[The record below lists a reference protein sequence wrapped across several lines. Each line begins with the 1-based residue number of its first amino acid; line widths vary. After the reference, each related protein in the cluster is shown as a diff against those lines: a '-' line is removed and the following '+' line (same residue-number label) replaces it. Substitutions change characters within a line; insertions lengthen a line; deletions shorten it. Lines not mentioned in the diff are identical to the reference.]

1 MSYITDFLLSVWNVI
16 LTFRLVDALDI
27 IILTYLI
34 YKGIALVRETRAEQ
48 LVKGI
53 LLLLGAYFIVN
64 LLGLKAM
71 SFLFQNFFE
80 WGILAVIVMFQP
92 ELRRALE
99 RVGRTKVKK
108 IVFPGANDYDV
119 SHTVWS
125 DCIDEVVEA
134 CVRLSTSRT
143 GALIVFERQTKLGE
157 QIDTG
162 TLIGAKVSSEIL
174 ENIFV
179 PNTPLHD
186 GAVILR
192 DGKIHAASCFL
203 PKPQK
208 EQFVSKKLGSR
219 HRAAIGM
226 SELSDALVVVVSE
239 ETGRISIAE
248 NGVLVSELTGSSLK
262 ELLKNGM
269 IKESEKN
276 QDNFNLL
283 SLFKKKKVDD
293 EVTADNE
300 NTVEMSEVDNDE
312 N

>member
-1 MSYITDFLLSVWNVI
+1 MSYITDWLNSVWNTI
-16 LTFRLVDALDI
+16 LTFNLVDALDI
-27 IILTYLI
+27 IILTYILYKLI
-34 YKGIALVRETRAEQ
+34 MLVKETRAEQ

-53 LLLLGAYFIVN
+53 VLLLGAYFVIS
-64 LLGLKAM
+64 LLNLKAM
-71 SFLFQNFFE
+71 GFLFQHFFE

-108 IVFPGANDYDV
+108 WMFIPNTDL
-119 SHTVWS
+119 STSSTIWS
-125 DCIDEVVEA
+125 KCIDEVVNA
-134 CVRLSTSRT
+134 CTRLSLSKT

-162 TLIGAKVSSEIL
+162 TLIEAQVSAEIL

-192 DGKIHAASCFL
+192 DGKIHSASCFL

-226 SELSDALVVVVSE
+226 SEQSDAIIVVVSE
-239 ETGRISIAE
+239 ETGKISVAE
-248 NGVLVSELTGSSLK
+248 NGVLVSDLNSTSLK
-262 ELLKNGM
+262 KLLEDSL
-269 IKESEKN
+269 ID
-276 QDNFNLL
+276 DNNRGTDNLFTR
-283 SLFKKKKVDD
+283 FKKKKP
-293 EVTADNE
+293 
-300 NTVEMSEVDNDE
+300 SEVNEQVIDSAEEDGNDYI
-312 N
+312 